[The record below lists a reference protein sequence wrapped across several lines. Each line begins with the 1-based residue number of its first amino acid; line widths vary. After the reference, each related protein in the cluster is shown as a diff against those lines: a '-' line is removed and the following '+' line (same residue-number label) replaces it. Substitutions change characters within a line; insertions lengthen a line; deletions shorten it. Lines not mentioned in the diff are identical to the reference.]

1 MPNAFVSK
9 HGSVIPFNRVVAIR
23 TNMNEREL
31 LIYISSTDK
40 LEFVFKSQSD
50 LETQRDAFLAY
61 LTPTTNPLI

>member
-9 HGSVIPFNRVVAIR
+9 RGSVIPFDRVVAVIAGLD
-23 TNMNEREL
+23 EHEL
-31 LIYISSTDK
+31 FIYISTTDK

-61 LTPTTNPLI
+61 LTPTISLI